1 MIAIVAGTDG
11 DGLGEAL
18 EAEGVEVRRIDGLA
32 TGETLESA
40 GLAEADLFVLT
51 DTSDATAIPVAK
63 DANPE
68 IRVVLYARDSLPE
81 FATGQAD
88 LAVDPALLSADVV
101 AEELVDSR

>member
-1 MIAIVAGTDG
+1 MIAIVAGVDE
-11 DGLGEAL
+11 DELGEAL

-32 TGETLESA
+32 TGETLTEA
-40 GLAEADLFVLT
+40 GVAEADLFVLT
-51 DTSDATAIPVAK
+51 DTGDATAIPVAK

-81 FATGQAD
+81 FAKGQAD

-101 AEELVDSR
+101 AEELVAG